1 MHYNQKLIRNF
12 CIIAHIDHGKSTL
25 CDRLLEFT
33 GAISKRDLKE
43 QLLDDMDLERERG
56 ITIKASA
63 VRFSYKHTDNKKY
76 ILNLIDTPGHV
87 DFTYEVSKSLS
98 ASEGALLLIDASE
111 GIEAQTVA
119 NYHLA
124 KESNLKIIPVINKID
139 LQHADI
145 EGTNN
150 QLVNALKFNKEDIL
164 LSSAK
169 KGEGIKEILSQI
181 IKSIPPPSGSP
192 QAPLKA
198 LVFDSSFN
206 IYKGVIIYVR
216 VIDGVITPQ
225 MKIKLMNTGT
235 THQVQEVGTFSPKPR
250 KTDKLQCGEVGYITC
265 NIKNAKEVSVGETIT
280 SSLKPAAQRLP
291 GYKKIKPFVFCGIYP
306 ENSKDFVE
314 LKSALEKLRLSD
326 ASFTYEQ
333 ESSESLGFGFRCGF
347 LGLLHSEIIQERIER
362 EFDISLVITVP
373 SVVYRIEK
381 SNGEVVDIHN
391 PSKFPEVQKI
401 TNINEPWIKAFI
413 ITPQEYVSDIMQLV
427 KNKRGIYIATEYLG
441 ENRLIITYEL
451 PLSEVI
457 VDFYDKLKSITRG
470 YASFDYDF
478 TAYKKADMV
487 KVDIMINGRVFDAF
501 SFITHKD
508 KAPYRARDIAEK
520 LRSLIPR
527 QLFQVAVQA
536 AIGSKV
542 IARTNIS
549 ALKKHVT
556 GKCYGGDITRKRKL
570 WDKQKRGKK
579 RMKQFGNVQIPQ
591 EAFKEILKI

>member
-33 GAISKRDLKE
+33 GAISKRELKE

-76 ILNLIDTPGHV
+76 TLNLIDTPGHV

-98 ASEGALLLIDASE
+98 ASEGTLLLIGASE

-124 KESNLKIIPVINKID
+124 KENNLITIPIINKID
-139 LQHADI
+139 LPHADI
-145 EGTNN
+145 EGTKN
-150 QLVNALKFNKEDIL
+150 QLVNALKFNRKDIL

-169 KGEGIKEILSQI
+169 KGEGIKEILSRI
-181 IKSIPPPSGSP
+181 IKTIPPPSGSP

-198 LVFDSSFN
+198 LIFDSSFN

-235 THQVQEVGTFSPKPR
+235 THQVQEVGTFSPKPQ

-280 SSLKPAAQRLP
+280 SSLKPTAQRLP

-306 ENSKDFVE
+306 ENNKDFVE

-373 SVVYRIEK
+373 SVVYRVEK

-501 SFITHKD
+501 SFITHKA

-520 LRSLIPR
+520 LRGLIPR
-527 QLFQVAVQA
+527 QLFQVAIQA
-536 AIGSKV
+536 VIGSKV